1 MEFTQ
6 WMLFLEMKEESHTK
20 QDYALARIA
29 TEVRRSYVEHPKKVR
44 EEDLLIVFEKRT
56 VSETKE
62 VGVET
67 MMESHKRFWF
77 AALGLKS
84 DGSS

>member
-1 MEFTQ
+1 MIYLD
-6 WMLFLEMKEESHTK
+6 M
-20 QDYALARIA
+20 
-29 TEVRRSYVEHPKKVR
+29 
-44 EEDLLIVFEKRT
+44 EEDNHSKQEFYFAQIAAEIRRPNVKNPRGVRLEDFLIRFEKRT

-77 AALGLKS
+77 AAVGLKS